1 VSLTSIFL
9 SKDELGALLGNPYAW
24 DGLFN
29 QSGSLAEPANRC
41 FKPIGL
47 DLKFENASVALFVGL
62 KLELIE
68 LTEVKLTN
76 LKIEPMVGGLTELK
90 LTVQATPDMDS
101 VAAPL
106 LNWMG
111 RDADVEIDFGDIAAN
126 DKADKAKQQ
135 PELALNNFGD
145 DEVPDRLEDAIAADE
160 IEQHKA
166 SAPKR
171 RGRPSKARGA
181 DSLN

>member
-1 VSLTSIFL
+1 VSLASIFL

-47 DLKFENASVALFVGL
+47 DLKFENASVSLYVGI

-68 LTEVKLTN
+68 LADCKLTS

-90 LTVQATPDMDS
+90 LTVQATPDMDT

-126 DKADKAKQQ
+126 DKAEKAKQQ

-145 DEVPDRLEDAIAADE
+145 DETPDSLEDAIERDDAD
-160 IEQHKA
+160 QRKA
-166 SAPKR
+166 EAPKR
-171 RGRPSKARGA
+171 RGRPAKARGV